1 MTGPAVDLEKL
12 RGALS
17 KLKRGQLLII
27 AHRAVELLAPSKLD
41 ALMGD
46 MLSPSRFEQTGPSVP
61 AKSLLDEVREFH
73 ATGVAGEYFDS
84 FDVNSKNCMQKSEG
98 TEEFIADF
106 DRLMNLCIRA
116 TAKPPRAETREA
128 FGLLFDILRRIDDS
142 PDRII
147 FFADEAGSWQVGV
160 DWRSALPAYFQCL
173 VDDLTPEDFSSE
185 VDRTI
190 AYFVDYDRPHHLAA
204 ARRVATSEQKK
215 ALARLPARK
224 ARR

>member
-116 TAKPPRAETREA
+116 AAKPPRTETREA

>member
-1 MTGPAVDLEKL
+1 MSWSAVDLEKL

-17 KLKRGQLLII
+17 RLKRGQLLII
-27 AHRAVELLAPSKLD
+27 AHRAVELLAPSKLE
-41 ALMGD
+41 ALLGD
-46 MLSPSRFEQTGPSVP
+46 MLSPSRFAQTGSESP
-61 AKSLLDEVREFH
+61 AKSLLEEVREFH
-73 ATGVAGEYFDS
+73 STGVAGEYYDS

-98 TEEFIADF
+98 TEEFIAGF
-106 DRLMNLCIRA
+106 DRLMNLCVHA
-116 TAKPPRAETREA
+116 AAKTPRAATREA
-128 FGLLFDILRRIDDS
+128 FGLLLDILRRIDDS
-142 PDRII
+142 PDSII

-173 VDDLTPEDFSSE
+173 ADDLTPEDFASE

-190 AYFVDYDRPHHLAA
+190 TSFVDYDRPHHLAA
-204 ARRVATSEQKK
+204 ARRVATPEQKK